1 MTIEEKIEADM
12 RELERGE
19 KPSGRG
25 CLFLI
30 GLLVLS
36 AFLIYFTTIT

>member
-19 KPSGRG
+19 KPSGKG

-30 GLLVLS
+30 VLLVLS
-36 AFLIYFTTIT
+36 AFLIYFTTI

>member
-12 RELERGE
+12 RELEKGE
-19 KPSGRG
+19 KPSGKG

-30 GLLVLS
+30 VLLVLS
-36 AFLIYFTTIT
+36 AFLIYFTTI